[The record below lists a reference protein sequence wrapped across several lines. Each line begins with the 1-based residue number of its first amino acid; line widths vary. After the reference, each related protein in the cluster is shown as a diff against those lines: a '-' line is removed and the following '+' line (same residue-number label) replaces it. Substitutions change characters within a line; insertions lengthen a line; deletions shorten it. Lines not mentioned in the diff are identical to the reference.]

1 MRRLF
6 VILKKLDFS
15 LETEEPAEIVDLNI
29 GYAHE
34 ALDRAFIMN
43 DMFDGYLVNHPFISQ
58 NDHILE
64 KAEEISSLMFDL
76 YQLISNEYFERY
88 EDNSGDGELRN

>member
-1 MRRLF
+1 M
-6 VILKKLDFS
+6 ILKKLDFS
-15 LETEEPAEIVDLNI
+15 LNAEEPSEIVDLNI

-34 ALDRAFIMN
+34 ALDRAFMMN
-43 DMFDGYLVNHPFISQ
+43 DMFDGYLINHPFISQ

-76 YQLISNEYFERY
+76 YQLISKEYFERY
-88 EDNSGDGELRN
+88 EDNDRSGDLRN